1 MEKEITLREFVAN
14 ANKFIEKDTV
24 DVDAVPTTGFIYNN
38 GPWSMCVDEIISD
51 VTQGGS
57 QLMQWIPTR
66 GVNTRNEHIA
76 HLSWI
81 APEGFDGS
89 TSYVDYLASLDPIE
103 TCDFGPTTDWNACEY
118 THTSYPIS
126 FQSPVMTYR
135 DTGLLD
141 CERSPIYRLRGA
153 NAGLPIDN
161 EGDWALA
168 RAAYQLEQHM
178 NWNLIYGDPSATQLA
193 YDGLDVIID
202 TGWVAN
208 HAIGNGSC
216 DFTDPIIMNGTAL
229 STPQALLRQIKGI
242 VRKIRQRARDRG
254 VTLQASDMC
263 IAMPRAHWGYIAD
276 AIAWGALV
284 GDPVAVATKDIV
296 MNNDVR
302 AFFEERRRIT
312 AGFFGNGYIE
322 VDSQPVPV
330 IVDDIMGANG
340 DDGSDSVVT
349 GDIYILTRRF
359 AGLNILEH
367 QFLDWN
373 RMRLPSGVTMPNV
386 EIRQN
391 GLLRSGW
398 KILNSSC
405 FQYFVELEGRII
417 SRFQP
422 LQAKITDVTV
432 TTILENEN
440 ESTSFTSQDFYAFNG
455 GRGGQG
461 TAYLTGLVT

>member
-1 MEKEITLREFVAN
+1 MPT
-14 ANKFIEKDTV
+14 FIEKDTV
-24 DVDAVPTTGFIYNN
+24 DVEAIPTAGFIYNN
-38 GPWSMCVDEIISD
+38 GPWSMCVNDVISD
-51 VTQGGS
+51 VTSGGS
-57 QLMQWIPTR
+57 QLQQWIPSR
-66 GVNTRNEHIA
+66 GVNTRNEHVA

-81 APEGFDGS
+81 APEGFTGA
-89 TSYVDYLASLDPIE
+89 TSYIDYIAALDPID

-118 THTSYPIS
+118 THSSYAMS

-153 NAGLPIDN
+153 NAGFPIDN

-168 RAAYQLEQHM
+168 RTAYQLEQHM
-178 NWNLIYGDPSATQLA
+178 NWNLVYGDPAAGQLM
-193 YDGLDVIID
+193 YDGLDVIISE
-202 TGWVAN
+202 GWVAN
-208 HAIGNGSC
+208 HAVGPGSC
-216 DFTDPIIMNGTAL
+216 DFTDPIIVNGTNLA
-229 STPQALLRQIKGI
+229 TPQAILKTIKAI
-242 VRKIRQRARDRG
+242 VRKLRQRAADRG
-254 VTLQASDMC
+254 AAISSLDMA
-263 IAMPRAHWGYIAD
+263 IVMPRAIWGYIAD

-322 VDSQPVPV
+322 VDSQPVP
-330 IVDDIMGANG
+330 IILEDIMGANG
-340 DDGSDSVVT
+340 DLDGDSVVT

-359 AGLNILEH
+359 AGLNILEQ
-367 QFLDWN
+367 QFLDW
-373 RMRLPSGVTMPNV
+373 RQMRLPAGVQLPNI
-386 EIRQN
+386 EIHQN
-391 GLLRSGW
+391 GLLRAGW
-398 KILNSSC
+398 KVLNSSC
-405 FQYFVELEGRII
+405 FQYFVEAEGRII

-422 LQAKITDVTV
+422 LQAKISDVTV

-440 ESTSFTSQDFYAFNG
+440 ETTSFASQDFYAFGG

-461 TAYLTGLVT
+461 TAYLTGLVAAGS